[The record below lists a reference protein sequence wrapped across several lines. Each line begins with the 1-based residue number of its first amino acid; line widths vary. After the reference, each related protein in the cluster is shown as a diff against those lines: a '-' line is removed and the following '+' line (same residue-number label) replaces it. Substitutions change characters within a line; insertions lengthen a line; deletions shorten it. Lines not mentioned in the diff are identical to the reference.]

1 MRRNLALQWWARA
14 LAADGIR
21 GIFREVSARLISP
34 FPIDPFTSKAH
45 PIP

>member
-1 MRRNLALQWWARA
+1 MRRNLALQRWAWA

-21 GIFREVSARLISP
+21 GVFREVSARLISA

-45 PIP
+45 TIP